1 MKLIDIPP
9 NYLNKEFAF
18 KICKN
23 KKLMKKY
30 IQKYDL
36 WGGGD
41 TLKRALEKQSDDEE
55 NELRN
60 TTEEPKKK
68 NKLGNKEL
76 QELPELKESETEPE
90 KVNFI
95 VKTIDDTVLNV
106 LMSRDDSVANLKLN
120 IAKEINEPLIAIA
133 LFIEGL
139 EDKLANDTLLDTLLD
154 TDATEK
160 ELFMLKE
167 SKKLVMESFFKNM
180 NGEEWIYKR
189 GWDNLESKFK
199 DWYGVVFE
207 NDDENDN
214 IVQLQLYSNNL
225 SGPIPNEL
233 GNWVTLDYLEYLD
246 LSGNRLT
253 GIIPDSI
260 GNLTSLILLDL
271 SNNQIENIPQSIGK
285 LKSLIKL
292 NLQENN
298 KISSIPDSIG
308 NLTSL
313 RELNLSKNSIV
324 SIPNSIGKLTS
335 LTEIQ
340 LDKNKIKDTNF
351 LEKLVMIGSIRHI
364 SVTNNLL
371 DGTINFM
378 FYNQTNRMIVIML
391 EHNPNLKGKIIIH
404 NSKIWRS
411 HLHTKYMQI
420 SYADTQLVVDRI

>member
-1 MKLIDIPP
+1 M
-9 NYLNKEFAF
+9 
-18 KICKN
+18 IC
-23 KKLMKKY
+23 
-30 IQKYDL
+30 
-36 WGGGD
+36 GGGD

-55 NELRN
+55 NEFRN

-68 NKLGNKEL
+68 NKLDK
-76 QELPELKESETEPE
+76 

-95 VKTIDDTVLNV
+95 VKTMDDTVLNA
-106 LMSRDDSVANLKLN
+106 LMSRDDSVADLKLK
-120 IAKEINEPLIAIA
+120 IANEIDEPQFAIA
-133 LFIEGL
+133 LFVDGNENR
-139 EDKLANDTLLDTLLD
+139 LANDTLLYTLLK
-154 TDATEK
+154 TDATET

-167 SKKLVMESFFKNM
+167 SKKLVMKSFFNNT
-180 NGEEWIYKR
+180 NGETWIYKT
-189 GWDNLESKFK
+189 GWDNPDSNFN
-199 DWYGVVFE
+199 DWYGVVF
-207 NDDENDN
+207 ENDN

-233 GNWVTLDYLEYLD
+233 GNNVTLDYLEYLD

-324 SIPNSIGKLTS
+324 SIPDSIGKLTS
-335 LTEIQ
+335 LTEID
-340 LDKNKIKDTNF
+340 LDENKIKDTNF
-351 LEKLVMIGSIRHI
+351 LKKLVMIGSIRHI

-404 NSKIWRS
+404 NSQIWMS
-411 HLHTKYMQI
+411 PLHTKYMQI
-420 SYADTQLVVDRI
+420 SYADTQLVVDRR